1 MAEVKKKRYLHEVD
15 LMRVIFIGGVLLN
28 HTTTA
33 FKNNVADGSGSQLFI
48 EATHLALHFTRMG
61 FMFMTGLVLVLNYY
75 HKENHWFSFWKK
87 RYLSVGIPYIGW
99 NAIIM
104 WFATITAGVALN
116 WPNYFKNL
124 TDAIIH
130 GNKYYMYYILVTFQL
145 YLIFPLIVYLFKKLP
160 DHHVAILV
168 TSAIIQLLLM
178 IGIKYW
184 LPGVNRDGWW
194 YLFKAYGMN
203 VLVYQFYFIA
213 GAFVAIHYDEVD
225 KFIEKYHRMIGWSTL
240 VLSLGTVALF
250 FGNLNILKLSMSAT
264 ESVHQPFIFI
274 YDVFMIAFVFWIGRQ
289 YAHAR
294 NQGLPNWLDRGIK
307 NLSKV
312 SFGIYLTQ
320 TIPLTLLYGI
330 LSFIKVPSIVML
342 LLLPV
347 GYSFVLGGAFLISWF
362 CYKVPPFGVLI
373 GRPQWHLS
381 KSKKSPNTKGAI
393 KNVKNNESIKQA
405 IRE

>member
-1 MAEVKKKRYLHEVD
+1 MAEAKKKKYLHEVD

-75 HKENHWFSFWKK
+75 NKENHWLSFWKK
-87 RYLSVGIPYIGW
+87 RYISVGIPYIGW

-104 WFATITAGVALN
+104 WFATISAGIALN

-130 GNKYYMYYILVTFQL
+130 GNHYYMYYILVTFQL
-145 YLIFPLIVYLFKKLP
+145 YLIFPLLVYMFKKLP
-160 DHHVAILV
+160 NHHIAILV
-168 TSAIIQLLLM
+168 TSAIVQILLL

-184 LPGVNRDGWW
+184 LPGVDRSSWW
-194 YLFKAYGMN
+194 YLFRAYGMN
-203 VLVYQFYFIA
+203 VLVYQFYFVA

-225 KFIEKYHRMIGWSTL
+225 RFIEKNHRVIGWSTL
-240 VLSLGTVALF
+240 VLALGTVALF
-250 FGNLNILKLSMSAT
+250 FGNLKILKLSMAGT

-294 NQGLPNWLDRGIK
+294 NHGLPNWLDRIIK

-320 TIPLTLLYGI
+320 TIPLILLYGI
-330 LSFIKVPSIVML
+330 LSVIKVPSIVML

-347 GYSFVLGGAFLISWF
+347 GYAFVLGGAFLISWF

-381 KSKKSPNTKGAI
+381 KRTKGVS
-393 KNVKNNESIKQA
+393 KNVRNNESIKQA

>member
-33 FKNNVADGSGSQLFI
+33 FKSNVANGSGSQLFI

-75 HKENHWFSFWKK
+75 NKENHWFSFWKK
-87 RYLSVGIPYIGW
+87 RYISVGVPYIGW

-145 YLIFPLIVYLFKKLP
+145 YLIFPLIVYMFKKLP
-160 DHHVAILV
+160 NHHVAILV
-168 TSAIIQLLLM
+168 TSAILQLLLM

-184 LPGVNRDGWW
+184 LPGVDRSSWW
-194 YLFKAYGMN
+194 YLFRAYGMN

-225 KFIEKYHRMIGWSTL
+225 KFIEKYHRTIGWATL
-240 VLSLGTVALF
+240 ALSIGTVALF
-250 FGNLNILKLSMSAT
+250 FGNQNILKLSMSAT

-274 YDVFMIAFVFWIGRQ
+274 YDVFMISFVFWIGRQ

-294 NQGLPNWLDRGIK
+294 NHGLPNWLDRGIK

-330 LSFIKVPSIVML
+330 LSLIKVPSIVML
-342 LLLPV
+342 LLLPF
-347 GYSFVLGGAFLISWF
+347 GYAFVLGGAFLISWF

-373 GRPQWHLS
+373 GRPQWHLT
-381 KSKKSPNTKGAI
+381 KSKKSPKTKGAI
-393 KNVKNNESIKQA
+393 ENVKNNESIKQA